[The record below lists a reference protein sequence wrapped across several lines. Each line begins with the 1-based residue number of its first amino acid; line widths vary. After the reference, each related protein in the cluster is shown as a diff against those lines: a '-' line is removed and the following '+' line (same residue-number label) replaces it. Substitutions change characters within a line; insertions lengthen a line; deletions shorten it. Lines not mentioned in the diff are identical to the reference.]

1 MDGTLV
7 DSLML
12 WDVFWKALGE
22 KYSGDKNFR
31 PNEKDE
37 KTVRTLTLK
46 DAMELVHKNYNFGES
61 GEELVNLTNEILI
74 DFYSNK
80 VELKSGVLEFLDG
93 KYSRN
98 ANFAGMICF
107 IEEFKNNWDMGD
119 IIVKINEKL
128 NESNIS
134 SLKNT
139 PHTDY
144 EHVYRLTAPRTFNDE
159 DINIIHLMLDY
170 SSIYSNN

>member
-1 MDGTLV
+1 
-7 DSLML
+7 
-12 WDVFWKALGE
+12 
-22 KYSGDKNFR
+22 
-31 PNEKDE
+31 
-37 KTVRTLTLK
+37 
-46 DAMELVHKNYNFGES
+46 
-61 GEELVNLTNEILI
+61 
-74 DFYSNK
+74 
-80 VELKSGVLEFLDG
+80 
-93 KYSRN
+93 
-98 ANFAGMICF
+98 MICF

-144 EHVYRLTAPRTFNDE
+144 EHVYRLTTPRNYNEE

-170 SSIYSNN
+170 SSIYSNKGVGNN